1 MDGGEGPRHLDELD
15 KLVVVADDPLRA
27 MRAREGG
34 PKSERLPV
42 PVKIKDRGSRVGEN
56 KGGTRGGR
64 RRGGPRLGGGEGR
77 APTDNGRSLG
87 DEKRLTR

>member
-1 MDGGEGPRHLDELD
+1 VDGGEGPRRLDELD
-15 KLVVVADDPLRA
+15 KLIVVTDDPLRA

-34 PKSERLPV
+34 PKSGRLPV

-64 RRGGPRLGGGEGR
+64 RRGGQRLGGGER
-77 APTDNGRSLG
+77 RTPTDNGRALG
-87 DEKRLTR
+87 DGKRLTR

>member
-1 MDGGEGPRHLDELD
+1 MDGGEGPRRLDELD
-15 KLVVVADDPLRA
+15 KLVVVADDPLRV

-42 PVKIKDRGSRVGEN
+42 PVKIKDRGSCVGEN

-64 RRGGPRLGGGEGR
+64 RRGGPRREGR
-77 APTDNGRSLG
+77 TPTDNGRALSDG
-87 DEKRLTR
+87 KRLTR